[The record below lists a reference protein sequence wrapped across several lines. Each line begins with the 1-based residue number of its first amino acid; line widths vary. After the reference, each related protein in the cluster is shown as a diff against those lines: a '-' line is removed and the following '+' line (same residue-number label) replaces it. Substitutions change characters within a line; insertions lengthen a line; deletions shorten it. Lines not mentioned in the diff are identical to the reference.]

1 MKSPLFEQVRA
12 LREEEKDFA
21 YICRFR
27 DLERENG
34 EEILFETK
42 QKPVFANVDP
52 EKALNVTIPGILDEM
67 QRQGVDDPL
76 IPVFLSYE
84 LIGSIYSLTLENRSK
99 WPLVGTLI
107 PSKVQKA
114 EFIRS
119 FPGYSRLRS
128 DFSRIAEAKRN
139 TLANNIKEVRRRIR
153 DGEMLQTVLSN
164 RFDVGAFDA
173 FELMKYMLLQD
184 RSRYVYFYRFGEYE
198 VIGSSPE
205 SVFVRQGNNIT
216 IHPIA
221 GTRRRADGPDPVL
234 IEDLLGDNKELCEHR
249 MLVDLARND
258 LSKVCEP
265 GTVKVTSNMV
275 PEKFYSVI
283 HLTSIV
289 NGTLNNDVRPFDIVS
304 AVFPAG
310 TVSGAPKR
318 RAMEIIDSYENSG
331 RGIYGGSIGVM
342 GKDSADMALPIRTV
356 YRNSSEAYV
365 QAGAGIVK
373 DSIPGNEVNEMIAKA
388 NTIMAGGLTCA

>member
-1 MKSPLFEQVRA
+1 MKSPLFEQIKA
-12 LREEEKDFA
+12 LLEDGKDFA
-21 YICRFR
+21 YICRFK

-34 EEILFETK
+34 EELLFETD
-42 QKPVFANVDP
+42 QKPVFTNDDP
-52 EKALNVTIPGILDEM
+52 GKALNVTIPGILEEM
-67 QRQGVDDPL
+67 RGRGVDEPL

-84 LIGSIYSLTLENRSK
+84 LIESIYGLKLKNRSM

-107 PSKVQKA
+107 PSKVHKA
-114 EFIRS
+114 KFKRS

-128 DFSRIAEAKRN
+128 DFSRIAEARRN
-139 TLANNIKEVRRRIR
+139 TLADSIKEVRERIR
-153 DGEMLQTVLSN
+153 EGEMLQTVLSN
-164 RFDVGAFDA
+164 RFDVKNFDA

-184 RSRYVYFYRFGEYE
+184 RSRYVYFFRFGEYE
-198 VIGSSPE
+198 IIGSSPE
-205 SVFVRQGNNIT
+205 SVYVRQGNMIT

-258 LSKVCEP
+258 LSRICEP
-265 GTVKVTSNMV
+265 GSVKVATNMV

-289 NGTLNNDVRPFDIVS
+289 NGILKSDVKPFDIVS

-318 RAMEIIDSYENSG
+318 RAMEIIDRYETSG
-331 RGIYGGSIGVM
+331 RGIYGGSVGVM
-342 GKDSADMALPIRTV
+342 GKGTADMALPIRTV
-356 YRNSSEAYV
+356 CRNSSEAYV

-373 DSIPGNEVNEMIAKA
+373 DSVPSNEVNEMMAKA
-388 NTIMAGGLTCA
+388 NTIMAGGLSCA

>member
-1 MKSPLFEQVRA
+1 MKSPLFEQTKA
-12 LREEEKDFA
+12 LFEEGKDFA

-27 DLERENG
+27 DLERESG
-34 EEILFETK
+34 EETLFETE
-42 QKPVFANVDP
+42 QKPVFTNDNP

-67 QRQGVDDPL
+67 RGRGADEPL
-76 IPVFLSYE
+76 VPVFLSYE
-84 LIGSIYSLTLENRSK
+84 LIESIYSLKLKNRSS

-114 EFIRS
+114 VFKRS
-119 FPGYSRLRS
+119 FPGYSRLKTN
-128 DFSRIAEAKRN
+128 FSRIEDAKRN
-139 TLANNIKEVRRRIR
+139 TLANNIEEVRERIR
-153 DGEMLQTVLSN
+153 NGEMLQTVLSN
-164 RFDVGAFDA
+164 RFDVESFDA

-184 RSRYVYFYRFGEYE
+184 RSRYVYFYRFGDYE

-205 SVFVRQGNNIT
+205 SVFVRQGNMIA

-258 LSKVCEP
+258 LSRVCEP
-265 GTVKVTSNMV
+265 GSVKVATNMV

-283 HLTSIV
+283 HLTSKV
-289 NGTLNNDVRPFDIVS
+289 NGTLNNDVKPFDIVS

-318 RAMEIIDSYENSG
+318 RAMEIIDRYETTG
-331 RGIYGGSIGVM
+331 RGIYGGSVGIV
-342 GKDSADMALPIRTV
+342 GKDSADLALPIRTV
-356 YRNSSEAYV
+356 CRNPTEAYV

-373 DSIPGNEVNEMIAKA
+373 DSIPGNEVNEMMAKA
-388 NTIMAGGLTCA
+388 NTIMAGGLSCA